1 MKQKFNKNIF
11 KTFLF
16 VLPYILVEFTNTLL
30 VTIDKSMSNSIG
42 KTAIIV
48 FSSFITLNWAINT
61 IQACISNA
69 HAIVLARDKENSKR
83 INSSAMLIELI
94 SSFIISVLIF
104 TFSRQITYVYNLEN
118 DAREILTI
126 ILKLKA
132 IQLPLLAISYVPKNI
147 LKINNKTNKIWISIV
162 TSSLINIAGDYIS
175 IKLGYNEQLS
185 ISHNYR

>member
-1 MKQKFNKNIF
+1 MKQKVNKNIL

-30 VTIDKSMSNSIG
+30 VAIDKSMSNSIG

-48 FSSFITLNWAINT
+48 FSSFVTLNWAINT

-69 HAIVLARDKENSKR
+69 HAIVLARDKENSKT

-94 SSFIISVLIF
+94 SSIVIAILIF
-104 TFSRQITYVYNLEN
+104 TFSKQITYVFNLEN

-132 IQLPLLAISYVPKNI
+132 IQLPILAIGYVPKNI
-147 LKINNKTNKIWISIV
+147 LFV
-162 TSSLINIAGDYIS
+162 L
-175 IKLGYNEQLS
+175 YNL
-185 ISHNYR
+185 N